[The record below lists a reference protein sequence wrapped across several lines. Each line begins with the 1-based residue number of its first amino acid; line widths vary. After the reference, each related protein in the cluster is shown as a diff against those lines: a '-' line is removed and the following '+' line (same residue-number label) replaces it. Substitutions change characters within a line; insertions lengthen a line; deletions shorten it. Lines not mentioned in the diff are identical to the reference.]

1 MSAVLAVAMRVLK
14 SVPWQ
19 LYAAGALLLAWWF
32 YGNHRYAEGRD
43 DERAKW
49 ERVVEEAED
58 RAAAAERAAQAAHE
72 QRETVREVRTN
83 TIREVAR
90 KADNAN
96 PVEAGRS
103 CGPVTSAVL
112 GVLRQASPDSV
123 NTAPR
128 VD

>member
-1 MSAVLAVAMRVLK
+1 MTWIAAALAFAKRI
-14 SVPWQ
+14 PFWA
-19 LYAAGALLLAWWF
+19 YGIAALLLAGWL

-72 QRETVREVRTN
+72 QRERVREVRTN

-96 PVEAGRS
+96 PEAAGRA
-103 CGPVTSAVL
+103 CGPVTSSVL
-112 GVLRQASPDSV
+112 GELRREAGNQQHA
-123 NTAPR
+123 APG

>member
-1 MSAVLAVAMRVLK
+1 MSLLLSLWGFAKRA
-14 SVPWQ
+14 PWQ
-19 LYAAGALLLAWWF
+19 LWAALALIILGVGI
-32 YGNHRYAEGRD
+32 YQKGYNSGRD

-72 QRETVREVRTN
+72 QREVIREVHTN

-90 KADNAN
+90 KAENAN
-96 PVEAGRS
+96 PEAAGRS
-103 CGPVTSAVL
+103 CGPVTGAVL
-112 GVLRQASPDSV
+112 DSLRQASPDSV
-123 NTAPR
+123 NPAPG